1 MQNNPQDKQEQIK
14 AAYENRIDVEYI
26 PPTVFRQSGKE

>member
-1 MQNNPQDKQEQIK
+1 MQNNQDSKDKQEQIK

-26 PPTVFRQSGKE
+26 PPTE